1 MPEVSTEQSED
12 GRKHLKRLYEY
23 TKKAMS
29 FEALLLLA
37 LLNQHQQ
44 SLYHSNTAFKVS
56 LAMLLVAFFTNLLT
70 GVLLLNSFSFLPFF
84 KYPTYI
90 SSIIQM
96 LVPFGLLVS
105 SGHLQPYMIL
115 VSPLP
120 FFSIALFHRADT
132 TTDDASSALDH
143 IFDMSAGVYALLS
156 AGCALTSPYFI
167 SSSRESVVSAS
178 SPLACS
184 LFVTI
189 LTARYLMLISTLR
202 PPVIIAHAGT
212 LMLILKLLLALTVI
226 FVAVE
231 FLGWLRALFIIAV
244 GGTDAALFFM
254 FLLVHSNTPRK
265 PDHQT
270 SDHQQQRKDQQLLS
284 AVLVSVLFTALT
296 QTYSEHAAG
305 GEEASPLG
313 SAAVLRLLLHFGAF
327 LWSLN
332 RMIITVGLGD
342 DVVAAPAPAAPEGGH
357 AGHALLIRVWSALEL
372 IRASIVVVAAL
383 DMISSTS

>member
-70 GVLLLNSFSFLPFF
+70 GVLLNSFSFLPFF

-156 AGCALTSPYFI
+156 AGCALTSPYFMHFFQQGI
-167 SSSRESVVSAS
+167 
-178 SPLACS
+178 CS
-184 LFVTI
+184 I
-189 LTARYLMLISTLR
+189 GQQ
-202 PPVIIAHAGT
+202 PPC
-212 LMLILKLLLALTVI
+212 LLALRHHIDCSVPDAHLHTE
-226 FVAVE
+226 AAGDHCACRDPDAHSE
-231 FLGWLRALFIIAV
+231 AAA
-244 GGTDAALFFM
+244 GTDCDLCRRGVSWMAPC
-254 FLLVHSNTPRK
+254 LVHHRRRW
-265 PDHQT
+265 H
-270 SDHQQQRKDQQLLS
+270 
-284 AVLVSVLFTALT
+284 
-296 QTYSEHAAG
+296 
-305 GEEASPLG
+305 
-313 SAAVLRLLLHFGAF
+313 
-327 LWSLN
+327 
-332 RMIITVGLGD
+332 
-342 DVVAAPAPAAPEGGH
+342 
-357 AGHALLIRVWSALEL
+357 
-372 IRASIVVVAAL
+372 
-383 DMISSTS
+383 